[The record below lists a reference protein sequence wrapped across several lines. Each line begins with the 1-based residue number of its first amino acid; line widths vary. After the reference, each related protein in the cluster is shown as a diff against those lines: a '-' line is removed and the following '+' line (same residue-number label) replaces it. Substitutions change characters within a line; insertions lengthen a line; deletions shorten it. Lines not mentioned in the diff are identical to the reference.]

1 MYNDTWTLIY
11 SVAIL
16 LHNMKITEL
25 KELMINRIANLN
37 QQRAQA
43 FIMGDIIS
51 VERLDN
57 EIIETEL
64 TISQL
69 NANT

>member
-1 MYNDTWTLIY
+1 
-11 SVAIL
+11 
-16 LHNMKITEL
+16 MKITEL
-25 KELMINRIANLN
+25 KELIINRIANLN